1 MRIDLNS
8 ILLNATER
16 DDKTR
21 NAGSKAPSAPSAP
34 TAPSVEDKTSL
45 SVDTLSI
52 SSLEAQ
58 AMTTPQIRQ
67 DKVEALRQSV
77 QNGDYKV
84 EPDKI
89 ARAILEHNQR

>member
-1 MRIDLNS
+1 MRIELNNIS
-8 ILLNATER
+8 LPGLDR

-21 NAGSKAPSAPSAP
+21 KTGNKAAS
-34 TAPSVEDKTSL
+34 APSVEDKTSL
-45 SVDTLSI
+45 SVDALSI

-58 AMTTPQIRQ
+58 AMNAPQIRQ
-67 DKVEALRQSV
+67 DKVEALRQSI

-89 ARAILEHNQR
+89 ARAILDHNQR

>member
-21 NAGSKAPSAPSAP
+21 NAGSKAPSATS
-34 TAPSVEDKTSL
+34 APSVEDKTSL

>member
-1 MRIDLNS
+1 MRIDLNNIS
-8 ILLNATER
+8 LQGLER

-21 NAGSKAPSAPSAP
+21 KAGSKAPS
-34 TAPSVEDKTSL
+34 APSVEDKTSL
-45 SVDTLSI
+45 SADTLSI

-58 AMTTPQIRQ
+58 AMAAPQIRQ
-67 DKVEALRQSV
+67 DKVEALRQSI

-89 ARAILEHNQR
+89 AQAILEHNQH

>member
-1 MRIDLNS
+1 LTLTTFRLTAWI
-8 ILLNATER
+8 R
-16 DDKTR
+16 DDKAKK
-21 NAGSKAPSAPSAP
+21 AGSKAPS
-34 TAPSVEDKTSL
+34 APSVEDKTSL
-45 SVDTLSI
+45 SADSLSV

-58 AMTTPQIRQ
+58 AMAAPPVRQ
-67 DKVEALRQSV
+67 DKVEALRQSI